1 MTNFLTGRIG
11 VKVALIVNF
20 FILIVIAMGTYVLV
34 NNQNRHLEN
43 ELRFKGENLSFIGA
57 KAISTIMNEAIDNGA
72 FTVKD
77 AFDTDYQPIGNFD
90 PPKYHTKYDAYLD
103 KAILTLQDDFLV
115 DESVIYAAALDRNGY
130 IPTHNS
136 RYQQPITGDVE
147 NDRAGNRTKRV
158 FNDPIGL
165 KASQNITPK
174 FLQVYTRDTGETS
187 WDLSSPVYVKGKH
200 WGAFRVGISLKA
212 VEMAKKDLT
221 LTLMGIMAVL
231 LSASVVITFL
241 VVSRSLLPVR
251 ALSDTANG
259 LAKGKNLDQE
269 ITVTTNDEVGELQKA
284 LESLRLSMLIALR
297 QRRK

>member
-11 VKVALIVNF
+11 VKVAVFVNF

-57 KAISTIMNEAIDNGA
+57 KAISTIMNEAIDNGV

-115 DESVIYAAALDRNGY
+115 DESVIYAAALDKNGY

-147 NDRAGNRTKRV
+147 KDRAGNRTKRV
-158 FNDPIGL
+158 FNDPINL
-165 KASQNITPK
+165 KASQNTTPK
-174 FLQVYTRDTGETS
+174 FLQAYTRDTGENC
-187 WDLSSPVYVKGKH
+187 WDLSSPVYVKGNH

-212 VEMAKKDLT
+212 VEAAKKDLT

-231 LSASVVITFL
+231 LSASVILTFL
-241 VVSRSLLPVR
+241 VVSRSLLPVKE
-251 ALSDTANG
+251 LSDTANG

-269 ITVTTNDEVGELQKA
+269 ITVTTNDEVGDLQKA